1 MLHEI
6 VIRFDEDVANELRQR
21 PADYKVAEQVVSLVA
36 EAKVE
41 LIDQIPEATGE
52 PSFFF
57 SILIPDAD
65 FARQLAEKLKSCAGV
80 NSVYVKPQ
88 GGPPG

>member
-6 VIRFDEDVANELRQR
+6 VIQFDEDVAQELRLQ
-21 PADYKVAEQVVSLVA
+21 PANYKVAKQVVSLVA
-36 EAKVE
+36 EAKVD
-41 LIDQIPEATGE
+41 LIDSIPKSSGE
-52 PSFFF
+52 PSLFF

-65 FARQLAEKLKSCAGV
+65 FAHQLAEKLKSCSGV
-80 NSVYVKPQ
+80 NTVYVKPQ